1 MKRNTAS
8 CRSSSRMLTCMRVFF
23 AVLATIFILAC
34 VVSGLCLIFQWPQAL
49 LHIILEHG
57 NTITL
62 LSILC
67 ALLAIFCVIFYSA
80 LMRRSLRA
88 ANREYQLLAN
98 NLPGGICKCT
108 ANGAYEFLY
117 ISDGFLKMLGYTA
130 EEIRLQFH
138 NSSLALVHPADR
150 ERIAAQLMQEA
161 ASSEALTLEYRVV
174 TKEGKTLW
182 LLDRLSRLHDE
193 RDAEVYYSVRIDNT
207 AKKEADML
215 LHVRNELIR
224 IAMEHSRSHIYEY
237 NIATRSFDSIMR
249 PPHSTHPLLPEHIQ
263 SMPDS
268 LIDSG
273 FVSSETADGFRA
285 AFHAIADGVASA
297 ACLISVKNEA
307 GNYDCWLNVALTTV
321 FDGFGA
327 PVCAVSTLED
337 VTEQKHAQERYDK
350 AKRHYDAMCS
360 STLASILFDVE
371 TGTILSARAHSSSAA
386 KLLPEGTNLEACLP
400 ELARRTVL
408 LGERAEFLRTL
419 TLPNLRK
426 HYEEGRNFLFEYRT
440 MPEGGLST
448 AWRQIAVNM
457 ERDPA
462 SGMLTGFAFVTDI
475 DAQKRKEL
483 DLQHKAEHDP
493 LTGLWNRR
501 ALKAQIQ
508 EFLESHDAQ
517 NGLHAFYIIDMDDF
531 KSVNDT
537 YGHTRGD
544 AMLCAIAD
552 QLRGTFRK
560 TDIIARLAGDE
571 FVVFMKNADTE
582 ARIAG
587 KAQEICTRIQSIT
600 LGDPKLPP
608 PRASIGIA
616 IAPDAGSSF
625 ETLYAHADAAHYVA
639 KRSGKNR
646 YAFFQQ
652 AEQAEE
658 KIQTTMPYSPGLP
671 LLK

>member
-1 MKRNTAS
+1 MKRNASS
-8 CRSSSRMLTCMRVFF
+8 CRSSSRMLTFMRVFF
-23 AVLATIFILAC
+23 AVLATVFILAC
-34 VVSGLCLIFQWPQAL
+34 VASGLCLIFQWPQSL
-49 LHIILEHG
+49 LHIIREHG
-57 NTITL
+57 ITIAL
-62 LSILC
+62 LSTLC
-67 ALLAIFCVIFYSA
+67 SLLAIICVIFYST

-88 ANREYQLLAN
+88 ANYEYQLLAN

-138 NSSLALVHPADR
+138 NSSLTLIHPADR
-150 ERIAAQLMQEA
+150 ERIATQLMQEA

-268 LIDSG
+268 LINSG
-273 FVSSETADGFRA
+273 FVSPETADDFRA
-285 AFHAIADGVASA
+285 AFQTIADGAAAA
-297 ACLISVKNEA
+297 ACLISVKGET

-321 FDGFGA
+321 FDGFGV

-337 VTEQKHAQERYDK
+337 ATEQKQAQERYDK

-371 TGTILSARAHSSSAA
+371 TGTILSSRAHSSYAA
-386 KLLPEGTNLEACLP
+386 KLLPEDTNLEACLP
-400 ELARRTVL
+400 ELARRTVHP
-408 LGERAEFLRTL
+408 GERAEFLRTL
-419 TLPNLRK
+419 TLLNLRK
-426 HYEEGRNFLFEYRT
+426 HYEEGRIFLFEYRT
-440 MPEGGLST
+440 MPGDGHPA

-462 SGMLTGFAFVTDI
+462 TSTLTGFAFVTDI
-475 DAQKRKEL
+475 DIQKRKEL

-501 ALKAQIQ
+501 
-508 EFLESHDAQ
+508 
-517 NGLHAFYIIDMDDF
+517 
-531 KSVNDT
+531 
-537 YGHTRGD
+537 
-544 AMLCAIAD
+544 
-552 QLRGTFRK
+552 
-560 TDIIARLAGDE
+560 
-571 FVVFMKNADTE
+571 
-582 ARIAG
+582 
-587 KAQEICTRIQSIT
+587 EI
-600 LGDPKLPP
+600 G
-608 PRASIGIA
+608 RASCR
-616 IAPDAGSSF
+616 
-625 ETLYAHADAAHYVA
+625 ERV
-639 KRSGKNR
+639 
-646 YAFFQQ
+646 
-652 AEQAEE
+652 
-658 KIQTTMPYSPGLP
+658 
-671 LLK
+671 